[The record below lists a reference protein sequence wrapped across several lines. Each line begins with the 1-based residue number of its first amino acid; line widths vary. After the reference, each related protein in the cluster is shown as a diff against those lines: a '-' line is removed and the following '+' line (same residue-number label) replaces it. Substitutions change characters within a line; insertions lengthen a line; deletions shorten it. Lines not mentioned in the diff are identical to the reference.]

1 MTNLKLHEIVL
12 TGTELVDT
20 TTFYDI
26 YDDYKSNKQ
35 RVPIFL
41 YSFNLVDKIE
51 AVLARD
57 NLTLKL
63 INKCTGEEGKFNL
76 GEFVLEKYLYRRN
89 IFELKDIK
97 SEDIEVSIRTHFIDI
112 SIQGKLKKLLQNCEF
127 KRNEVYSDFVEYIY
141 PFFQRLDI
149 ILDLISRY
157 ENITFPVFSQ
167 VFIDVIDRF
176 KYENPLEYENHLK
189 DDCKIEEIKRI
200 VVLLANKLQCI
211 DILAS
216 EDFFKPL
223 FLMLVEAY
231 NERSNKNSI
240 DSKTSEEIYDFYFNQ
255 YVEKEFE
262 VEVIKNFMA
271 NVYIDLQYYSR
282 FNFDHDKVTIETID
296 IWKIIGNR
304 DCDKYIEGD
313 SFKNLE
319 LENLYIGQSFGNNG
333 SRNVLDRIGKS
344 HEKLQRILSTEKE
357 LNISKELAILFF
369 YMFPKNH
376 LLIDSYGTTA
386 VEGMRQLIEENGN
399 LKNSAIV
406 DLAEIG
412 LITYFKPRLNS
423 QHVGDDF
430 KIVNSKKIQDIIDKF
445 DGININMSFERVNW
459 LIKSSGD
466 GEDYSSETSHLQI
479 RFKNKVTFNQ
489 IENFQDLFESTF

>member
-12 TGTELVDT
+12 TGVELVDT
-20 TTFYDI
+20 ATFYDI
-26 YDDYKSNKQ
+26 YADYKSNKQ

-41 YSFNLVDKIE
+41 YSFNLMDKIE
-51 AVLARD
+51 AVLVRD

-63 INKCTGEEGKFNL
+63 INICTGEEGKFNL

-112 SIQGKLKKLLQNCEF
+112 SIQGEMKKLLQDGEF
-127 KRNEVYSDFVEYIY
+127 KRNEVYSDFVEYIF
-141 PFFQRLDI
+141 PFFQRADI
-149 ILDLISRY
+149 ILDLGSKY
-157 ENITFPVFSQ
+157 GDITSQ
-167 VFIDVIDRF
+167 VFIDAIDEF

-189 DDCKIEEIKRI
+189 DDLIIEELKRI
-200 VVLLANKLQCI
+200 VVLLANELQCT

-223 FLMLVEAY
+223 FLILVKAY

-240 DSKTSEEIYDFYFNQ
+240 DSKTSEKIYDFYFNK

-296 IWKIIGNR
+296 LWKIIGNR

-313 SFKNLE
+313 SFKNLK

-333 SRNVLDRIGKS
+333 SRNVLDRIGKG
-344 HEKLQRILSTEKE
+344 HEKLQRILCTEKE

-369 YMFPKNH
+369 HMSPKNH

-386 VEGMRQLIEENGN
+386 VEDMRQLIEENGN
-399 LKNSAIV
+399 LSNNAIV

-430 KIVNSKKIQDIIDKF
+430 KIVNSKKIQDIIDNF